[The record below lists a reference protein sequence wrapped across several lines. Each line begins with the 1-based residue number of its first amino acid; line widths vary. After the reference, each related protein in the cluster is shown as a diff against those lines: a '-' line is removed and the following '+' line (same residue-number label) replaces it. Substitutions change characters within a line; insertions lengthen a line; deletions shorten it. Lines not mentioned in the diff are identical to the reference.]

1 MVEVKVKV
9 LEHGVGLELPKLA
22 TAGSAGADIRSAE
35 DFTFERVGQV
45 LAVKTGLSMEIPAG
59 YELQIRPRS
68 GLAAKFGITVLN
80 SPGTIDS
87 DYRGEIVVLLICLK
101 DDLFQTKSFKRGERI
116 AQIVLQPTVPTTYV
130 EVTSLSDT
138 ERGEGGFGSTGV

>member
-22 TAGSAGADIRSAE
+22 TAGSAGADIRAAE
-35 DFTFERVGQV
+35 DFSFGGMGQIC
-45 LAVKTGLSMEIPAG
+45 AVKTGLSMEIPVG

-87 DYRGEIVVLLICLK
+87 DYRGEIVVLLVCLK
-101 DDLFQTKSFKRGERI
+101 HLLEPKSFKRGERI
-116 AQIVLQPTVPTTYV
+116 AQIVLQPTVPTAYV